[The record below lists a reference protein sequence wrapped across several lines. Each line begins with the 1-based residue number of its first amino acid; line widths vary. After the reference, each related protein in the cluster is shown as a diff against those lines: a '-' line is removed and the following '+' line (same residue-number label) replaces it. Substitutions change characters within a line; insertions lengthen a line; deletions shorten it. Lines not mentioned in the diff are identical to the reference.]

1 MEDIKRCLD
10 FFGLDKNVSENE
22 LKVVRNLYLKTYHPD
37 SGRPDSEEMAKMTNI
52 AYEKISLFIR
62 DRDRAIPAPSRVDN
76 SRPPG
81 RPEDAYY
88 EKKAREFLRKRSR
101 AQGNR
106 LNVFQPGHGEIYGD
120 AVGRTCKKYFVDAVL
135 NYTYNQSIVD
145 DVSFTCGWYLNV
157 FPLRVLVAWV
167 YEVYPDW
174 DSNRRAIRA
183 SIKDEDYKKLFLSA
197 VDEYVRERHSTV
209 KDALLAL
216 RIPASKYYYWKSDA
230 RDDLLKP

>member
-10 FFGLDKNVSENE
+10 FCGLDKNVSENE
-22 LKVVRNLYLKTYHPD
+22 LKAVRNLYLKTYHPD

-52 AYEKISLFIR
+52 AYENICLYIH
-62 DRDRAIPAPSRVDN
+62 DRDCAVPASTRAASPVPST
-76 SRPPG
+76 

-101 AQGNR
+101 QQGNK
-106 LNVFQPGHGEIYGD
+106 LNVFQPGQGEIYGH
-120 AVGRTCKKYFVDAVL
+120 AVGHACKKYFVDAVL
-135 NYTYNQSIVD
+135 NYTYNRSIVD

-174 DSNRRAIRA
+174 DGNRRAIWAR
-183 SIKDEDYKKLFLSA
+183 IKDEDYKKLFLSA
-197 VDEYVRERHSTV
+197 VNEYVRERQSTV